1 MSKKKSVLFHDIFN
15 FPFLS
20 LDKKELEFQKQHDP
34 YLISQ
39 HVLLTSFSNSKIQ
52 PFYFK
57 NQSINWD
64 SLNEMALT
72 NFKKMSNN
80 NDLGISNEY
89 YDSWIKGKPKKVLY
103 GVDKSSNTEYQD
115 FLALVHFL
123 KVNNCKPIFI
133 IMP

>member
-1 MSKKKSVLFHDIFN
+1 
-15 FPFLS
+15 
-20 LDKKELEFQKQHDP
+20 
-34 YLISQ
+34 
-39 HVLLTSFSNSKIQ
+39 
-52 PFYFK
+52 
-57 NQSINWD
+57 
-64 SLNEMALT
+64 MALT

-133 IMP
+133 IMPLNMKTHENLEILQPIINKTNQKTFFYFFFINL